1 MRSEKGKALQ
11 LYNVLLLLVKIKK
24 IWNRYDHMLICE
36 VLFLGVKYTGI
47 RSINLCTTYLK
58 TFFQVQRKSTQ
69 SFCLCCYEKLALSV
83 SVISLSS
90 YVFGFFPGRLE
101 GWIWLT
107 NNQER
112 KKHHLP
118 SNCMMIFAK
127 NYEIVYKTHLQGG
140 TQHSL
145 FISIRY
151 RDFQPHPKP
160 QTLAWESPPL
170 PTCQF
175 SRKNTEE
182 IPSSYGHTENP
193 GAEAAVNLSKQC

>member
-1 MRSEKGKALQ
+1 
-11 LYNVLLLLVKIKK
+11 
-24 IWNRYDHMLICE
+24 MLICE

-47 RSINLCTTYLK
+47 RSINLCTMYLK
-58 TFFQVQRKSTQ
+58 TFFQVQGKSTQ
-69 SFCLCCYEKLALSV
+69 SFCLCCYEKFALSIF
-83 SVISLSS
+83 VILLSS

-118 SNCMMIFAK
+118 SNCTMIFAK
-127 NYEIVYKTHLQGG
+127 NYEIVYKTHLQGR

-145 FISIRY
+145 FIISIRY
-151 RDFQPHPKP
+151 SDFQPHPKP
-160 QTLAWESPPL
+160 PTLAWDSPPL

-175 SRKNTEE
+175 SQKNTEE
-182 IPSSYGHTENP
+182 MPSSHGHTENH
-193 GAEAAVNLSKQC
+193 GAEVAVNLSKQC